1 MTTLYP
7 PSKARERLP
16 FRPSPDKGVER
27 GIRGAL
33 RRACGTGRLC
43 KGGPAGQ
50 EGFAAVKWAWGGF
63 TAAPPPHSPLV
74 RGEAGKRPLSSPS
87 LQRLHATALEI

>member
-1 MTTLYP
+1 MN
-7 PSKARERLP
+7 KVIMVRERFS

-50 EGFAAVKWAWGGF
+50 EGFAALKLGLFA
-63 TAAPPPHSPLV
+63 
-74 RGEAGKRPLSSPS
+74 
-87 LQRLHATALEI
+87 